1 MAGERPAIRTQQQTP
16 ALNTKHPSW
25 TARAP
30 WSDRAAHEI
39 PALVWAR
46 IKRLHPLT
54 LYRAIALAVAIAI
67 MASHLHAESTVRGE
81 LLGITA
87 ALLHLAATA
96 FVVRRIP
103 RRLTPIAVAA
113 VIIDMAVC
121 VLLIGTSY
129 GWQGPFWLYGMSAVF
144 WPAFVL
150 PLGWAMV
157 SVAIFD
163 GAILLTNTDR
173 IRSTFNDGFGGDL
186 VARLLMVFLIAGAI
200 SLAARM
206 MAVVRVLATEA
217 ERNRIARDLHD
228 GVGKTLGGISLE
240 ARSLAQWIDR
250 DPVEARRRARYVTRI
265 SERAA
270 MEVRDVIRSL
280 RQTEATEYLLPA
292 VNNLLQEWDLRR
304 PETLHIRING
314 PDNPVPILIHSEI
327 LRMLEELLSN
337 VEQHAQAQNVWVR
350 LTLSSIAVTLSVRDD
365 GVGFDQRWLDPWA
378 DDGHFGLLGARER
391 ATIMGGHF
399 ELETSRGVGT
409 EVTVDIPLTPREE
422 RPVRVLR

>member
-1 MAGERPAIRTQQQTP
+1 MAGEQPAIRTQHQHP
-16 ALNTKHPSW
+16 ALDVPQPRWADH
-25 TARAP
+25 TAQ
-30 WSDRAAHEI
+30 EI
-39 PALVWAR
+39 PALLLAR

-54 LYRAIALAVAIAI
+54 LYRAIALAVAVAI

-81 LLGITA
+81 LLGITI
-87 ALLHLAATA
+87 ALLHLIATA
-96 FVVRRIP
+96 VVIRRLP
-103 RRLTPIAVAA
+103 RRLTPVTAAA
-113 VIIDMAVC
+113 VLIDAAVC

-129 GWQGPFWLYGMSAVF
+129 GWQGPFWLYGLSAVF
-144 WPAFVL
+144 WPAFVM
-150 PLGWAMV
+150 PLVWAIV
-157 SVAIFD
+157 WVALFD
-163 GAILLTNTDR
+163 AAILLTNLDR

-186 VARLLMVFLIAGAI
+186 AARLLMVFLIAGAI

-206 MAVVRVLATEA
+206 MAAVRVLATEA

-240 ARSLAQWIDR
+240 ARSLAQWIER

-292 VNNLLQEWDLRR
+292 VTSLLEEWNQRR
-304 PETLHIRING
+304 PETLHVRTNG

-337 VEQHAQAQNVWVR
+337 VEQHADAKNVWVR
-350 LTLSSIAVTLSVRDD
+350 LTLSSMAVTLSVRDD

-399 ELETSRGVGT
+399 ELESAPRVGT